1 MRIAMLSDFHL
12 GYERF
17 REDAYRQAKEA
28 LETAAASADV
38 LLIPGDIFDNRH
50 PTPDVLAEA
59 INLFRDLSRRTWKA
73 HVVSFT
79 GEGRSYTS
87 IPIIAI
93 PGTHERRAEGVE
105 DPVDL
110 LGLAG
115 LLVDAT
121 NASVVVEKDG
131 EQIAV
136 RGLGGIADDRFREIV
151 ARENPKPVGGMF
163 NVLFFHQSVYELLPF
178 DKNFIRTDELPEG
191 FDLYVNG
198 HIHGKVEAKAHG
210 KPFLISGSTVLT
222 QLKAGEQEPKGF
234 FIYDT
239 VTGGYTFNKIRSRRF
254 VLLKLN
260 IDGREPAQIEGDI
273 ERLVRENCSDDKPIL
288 RIEIS
293 GKLKAGYKNI
303 QIETQE
309 IIRRLSGYAT
319 VEIGRDG
326 IEVAGTDRDRDGDG
340 IALSDGASIK
350 DYGLGVFAERL
361 RENGYSLDKNPGEL
375 FDILSSEGSKE
386 KAVKRA
392 MDLLLGQ

>member
-1 MRIAMLSDFHL
+1 MLSDFHL

>member
-1 MRIAMLSDFHL
+1 MLSDFHL

-28 LETAAASADV
+28 LETAASIADV

-73 HVVSFT
+73 HVVSFA

-131 EQIAV
+131 EKIAV

-151 ARENPKPVGGMF
+151 ARENPKPVEGMF
-163 NVLFFHQSVYELLPF
+163 NVLFFHQSIYELLPF
-178 DKNFIRTDELPEG
+178 DKNFIRTDELPKG

-239 VTGGYTFNKIRSRRF
+239 VAGGYTFNRIRSRRF
-254 VLLKLN
+254 VFLKLK
-260 IDGREPAQIEGDI
+260 IDGREPAQIEGEI

-293 GKLKAGYKNI
+293 GKLKAGYKNL

-309 IIRRLSGYAT
+309 IVRRFSDNAI

-326 IEVAGTDRDRDGDG
+326 IEVAGTGQGLGGDG

-361 RENGYSLDKNPGEL
+361 RENGYSLDRNPGEL
-375 FDILSSEGSKE
+375 FDILSLEGSKE
-386 KAVKRA
+386 KVIKRA